1 MHCLLLLHTAA
12 LAPLRPCPAYAIILP
27 IDIIF
32 SRMYFIVTYYLKDS
46 VTHLLAANCQL
57 RKEPILPLS
66 KTVLK
71 TKKNILFMVCLLFA
85 LCGIHLYWSNT
96 TFGVTR
102 YTIADDTLPPA
113 LQGFTIVQIS
123 DLHNTAFGEQQSQ
136 LLEATAQ
143 QQPDIIAITGDFID
157 SYHTDISISMEFIHR
172 AAAHC
177 AHLLCARQSRIPL
190 AGTIRPA

>member
-1 MHCLLLLHTAA
+1 
-12 LAPLRPCPAYAIILP
+12 
-27 IDIIF
+27 
-32 SRMYFIVTYYLKDS
+32 
-46 VTHLLAANCQL
+46 
-57 RKEPILPLS
+57 
-66 KTVLK
+66 
-71 TKKNILFMVCLLFA
+71 MVCLLFA

-157 SYHTDISISMEFIHR
+157 SYHVGAIAHIECIIFRIFIRTHDI
-172 AAAHC
+172 
-177 AHLLCARQSRIPL
+177 LLIINRRSRYAIII
-190 AGTIRPA
+190 IRRKFKFNGLGCPDIEP